1 VEFDYHSYQN
11 CNLNGLQ
18 KKQFVGNTGNRSSQR
33 ELELEKYL
41 VDHNQKLA
49 QPLDSPN
56 LSGL

>member
-1 VEFDYHSYQN
+1 
-11 CNLNGLQ
+11 LNGLP